1 MIRISFLGDVSLND
15 KYNEY
20 YNNRL
25 TPFTQIGSYISK
37 SDFIVANLECMSVG
51 NDGENFLKKPRLK
64 TDNKTLSFLKDI
76 GITTVTLG
84 HNHIYDN
91 LESGF
96 KNSIKKLYDLNI
108 DYLGAGLSI
117 ERSRKPLVVEKN
129 GIKIA
134 YLNYLHKDTN
144 PNIPQSA
151 KIYINDFNIDNIKKD
166 ITSLREAV
174 DYIVCLL
181 HWGGRVEGGVYPD
194 FNQPQIAYE
203 IIDSGADIII
213 GHHSHTLQ
221 PYEVYKGKYIFYS
234 LGNFCFADI
243 YSDGELY
250 EVDREDGCQSI
261 VVNIEFHK
269 TDYDVSIQHIENKN
283 LFIMLDD
290 RDSIKDRY
298 IRRIKT
304 FNLIKNKKYLW
315 KIYWLKHKHYNPI
328 KFYFFGNN
336 RNPFKQL
343 KKLGFK
349 KIINYILKKV
359 KGKI

>member
-64 TDNKTLSFLKDI
+64 TDNKTLFFLKDI

-91 LESGF
+91 LESDF
-96 KNSIKKLYDLNI
+96 KN
-108 DYLGAGLSI
+108 
-117 ERSRKPLVVEKN
+117 R
-129 GIKIA
+129 
-134 YLNYLHKDTN
+134 
-144 PNIPQSA
+144 
-151 KIYINDFNIDNIKKD
+151 
-166 ITSLREAV
+166 
-174 DYIVCLL
+174 
-181 HWGGRVEGGVYPD
+181 
-194 FNQPQIAYE
+194 
-203 IIDSGADIII
+203 
-213 GHHSHTLQ
+213 
-221 PYEVYKGKYIFYS
+221 
-234 LGNFCFADI
+234 
-243 YSDGELY
+243 
-250 EVDREDGCQSI
+250 
-261 VVNIEFHK
+261 
-269 TDYDVSIQHIENKN
+269 
-283 LFIMLDD
+283 
-290 RDSIKDRY
+290 
-298 IRRIKT
+298 
-304 FNLIKNKKYLW
+304 KYLW

-328 KFYFFGNN
+328 KFYFFRNS